1 MSRTYSDQTFGGKHT
16 VSFGSQGASI
26 DGTNQSQNILFRH
39 TFMYPC
45 KVIDWNQ
52 TFGGVGATD
61 LTDVSFY
68 IGKSEGGTGDGT
80 TAPFGTGI
88 TNGTTATHAAYEVVD
103 ASCDETAFSAGDD
116 VVFSAI
122 GTIGQAST
130 LTINLEVV
138 ETFEQAD
145 S

>member
-1 MSRTYSDQTFGGKHT
+1 MTRSYSDPTYGGRHN
-16 VSFGSQGASI
+16 VSFGSQGGSI

-45 KVIDWNQ
+45 KVIDWNM
-52 TFGGVGATD
+52 TFGAVGATD
-61 LTDVSFY
+61 LSDVSFY
-68 IGKSEGGTGDGT
+68 IGKSDGGTGDGT
-80 TAPFGTGI
+80 TAPFGTGVDG
-88 TNGTTATHAAYEVVD
+88 GTTTTQAAYSVLD
-103 ASCDETAFSAGDD
+103 AACDETAFSAGDD

-122 GTIGQAST
+122 GTIAQATT

-138 ETFEQAD
+138 EAFEQAD